1 MMKDLFSMEN
11 KVAIV
16 TGASSGIG
24 RAIAMGFAEYGAHVV
39 LVARSVEQLE
49 VLKQEIETKFSV
61 KVLVAPADVGV
72 TSDVENVV
80 AKTIEV
86 FRRIDV
92 LVNNAGVNLKK
103 FFTDAT
109 EEDMF
114 QIINTNLMGE
124 FRFANRVA
132 KQMIKQK
139 AGKIINMASICS
151 HMGLPNSS
159 IYCASKGAIMQMTKG
174 MAVDLGPYN
183 INVNAISPGYVYTN
197 FLPDLSA
204 REGVM
209 ANVLKASPI
218 KRICQAEDLVGA
230 AIFLAT
236 EASSYCQGITIQVDG
251 GMTTIAAQAVT
262 GSD

>member
-1 MMKDLFSMEN
+1 MKDLFSL
-11 KVAIV
+11 KCKIAIV

-24 RAIAMGFAEYGAHVV
+24 RAIALGFAEYGAHVV
-39 LVARSVEQLE
+39 IVARNVDKLLE
-49 VLKQEIETKFSV
+49 LEQEIKEKTNV
-61 KVLVAPADVGV
+61 KVLVAPANVGV
-72 TSDVENVV
+72 ADEVMAVVE
-80 AKTIEV
+80 KTIEV
-86 FRRIDV
+86 FGRIDI

-114 QIINTNLMGE
+114 KILNTNLMGE
-124 FRFANRVA
+124 FRFANAVA
-132 KQMIKQK
+132 KHMIKQGG
-139 AGKIINMASICS
+139 GKIINMASICS

-209 ANVLKASPI
+209 ANV
-218 KRICQAEDLVGA
+218 
-230 AIFLAT
+230 
-236 EASSYCQGITIQVDG
+236 
-251 GMTTIAAQAVT
+251 
-262 GSD
+262 

>member
-1 MMKDLFSMEN
+1 MKKLFSMQD

-24 RAIAMGFAEYGAHVV
+24 RAIALGYAEYGAHVV
-39 LVARSVEQLE
+39 LVARNADKLE
-49 VLKQEIETKFSV
+49 ELKQEIKDKSSAE
-61 KVLVAPADVGV
+61 VLVAPADVSV
-72 TSDVENVV
+72 SADVQHVV
-80 AKTIEV
+80 DKTIEV
-86 FRRIDV
+86 FGRIDV
-92 LVNNAGVNLKK
+92 LVNNAGVNLKR

-114 QIINTNLMGE
+114 HIINTNLMGE

-132 KQMIKQK
+132 KQMMKQK
-139 AGKIINMASICS
+139 GGKIINMASICS

-251 GMTTIAAQAVT
+251 GMTTIAAQAVS
-262 GSD
+262 GAD